1 MADGEE
7 DQRLRELYPY
17 EFEDYPDYGE
27 TQDSITIN
35 IGGQDFTIDYVDP
48 ENLKTELSNLMM
60 QLMPQLNDWCIDQ
73 GLEMPAGIENLLT
86 LAIVWGTG
94 KESLER
100 RGADANKIDTNRD
113 LQQAVWNWVNNYITG
128 ATPQYYAEL
137 ATLTEFLRSDYK
149 SGANLLMTANPEW
162 KGNLYDQLWGRF
174 TGLPN
179 SYKANMTPEQIDTM
193 LTNAMQLAGQYSDE
207 YWARGGNP
215 EAGFLEGMEKALS
228 DTLGGG
234 ASLTVKELPQGVM
247 PSGTRYGGGA
257 GGYGGGAGGYGGG
270 GEMYLDWND
279 YLSLLRKYNIQ
290 LGQEGGLP
298 EPGEEGWNAEVN
310 MLRQLRASDTFRRGE
325 LVELENRAAAEQKW
339 QWWEEG
345 YKLRHPTTTEAPVEA
360 EAQPEKE
367 WTNLVK
373 KARKGAIKL

>member
-60 QLMPQLNDWCIDQ
+60 QLMPQLNDWYIDQ

-162 KGNLYDQLWGRF
+162 KQNLYNTLWGRV
-174 TGLPN
+174 TGTPD

-247 PSGTRYGGGA
+247 PSGTR
-257 GGYGGGAGGYGGG
+257 YGGGAGGYGGG

-360 EAQPEKE
+360 EAQPEE
-367 WTNLVK
+367 WGKLVK